1 MAKQNSTSQLD
12 RLQVVVLD
20 DRDFLKQIVESFY
33 QNLLEEMIY
42 HFQADLYQ

>member
-33 QNLLEEMIY
+33 QSLLEEMIH